1 MKIFTTWPFTESA
14 NLWCNTYEQSRECS
28 LEARAWPSCPGLLLA
43 CSSWRETSGDFFKG
57 GCFICASVPLKTVTK
72 APVDSLLPFLA
83 VPGTALSAT
92 PLSQLPRNTPPSTE
106 PQGLESRRGQQAR
119 RSETQPLVVRTERP
133 RQHRLSPIRQEGTL
147 TGSIPVNFPVNSAT
161 ELAGKGQNV
170 LGLC

>member
-1 MKIFTTWPFTESA
+1 MNRAQSA
-14 NLWCNTYEQSRECS
+14 HRRLG
-28 LEARAWPSCPGLLLA
+28 PGQAALA
-43 CSSWRETSGDFFKG
+43 CFWPAPAGVRLLEIFFKG
-57 GCFICASVPLKTVTK
+57 GRFICASVPLKTVTK

-106 PQGLESRRGQQAR
+106 PQGLESRTGQQER

-170 LGLC
+170 LVLC